1 MSKVRIHTRRTFG
14 TLKRAW
20 DEMDYAQ
27 RRLIELNF
35 ELPPQAS
42 PRREVFELPRTVTFV
57 DVASIGRRTT
67 ADE

>member
-1 MSKVRIHTRRTFG
+1 MRKVKTHTRRTLG
-14 TLKRAW
+14 ALKQAW

-42 PRREVFELPRTVTFV
+42 RRPPHVRSDELEPVYWLDART
-57 DVASIGRRTT
+57 RRN
-67 ADE
+67 